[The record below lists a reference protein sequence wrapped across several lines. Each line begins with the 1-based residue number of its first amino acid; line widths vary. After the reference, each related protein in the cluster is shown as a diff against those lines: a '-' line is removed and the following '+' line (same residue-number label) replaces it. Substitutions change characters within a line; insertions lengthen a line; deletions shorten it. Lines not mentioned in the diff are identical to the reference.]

1 MERGRIAPG
10 CKSFCGIFCG
20 SFCGILSINDI
31 LLALPSSPILVEKIQ
46 SSNAGIHILQ
56 AHPYYIFR
64 IKCVTLGKQVIFL
77 SFILIFKFQE
87 MKYESLVY
95 QGKLYPKT
103 FLKVVKKMKPKLIF
117 NNNNNYNNNN
127 NNILQAF
134 FSKLSYFWVKISLC
148 VTKNRPE
155 PYSFFCFISKLN
167 CCCYCCYCFGV
178 VNVQLL
184 LKMLIFSN
192 TESSASNVQF
202 STRGHSSIFN
212 EIKFL
217 NNVEQICTVWHV
229 LYNSS

>member
-1 MERGRIAPG
+1 M
-10 CKSFCGIFCG
+10 
-20 SFCGILSINDI
+20 
-31 LLALPSSPILVEKIQ
+31 LPW
-46 SSNAGIHILQ
+46 
-56 AHPYYIFR
+56 
-64 IKCVTLGKQVIFL
+64 VTLKQVIFL
-77 SFILIFKFQE
+77 SFILIFKFHE

-212 EIKFL
+212 ESKFL
-217 NNVEQICTVWHV
+217 KNIEQICTVWHV